1 MVKTRRSL
9 AETERRVLTKKLL
22 LTLMMAAFVSV
33 GVACGAPQESG
44 GGGGDGGNGG
54 GGGGEED
61 FITDLQLGTG
71 SVGGVYFP
79 LGQEM
84 ATILTDNID
93 VEGFNVSSVETGASV
108 DNLVA
113 ISNGELQLGLAQ
125 NNTAQDAVAG
135 EGEFEG
141 AAVENAG
148 WMGQLYP
155 EAISIITLEST
166 GIETIEDLEGQ
177 RIAIG
182 PPGGATRAASEL
194 VLEAAG
200 LEEGDYQAF
209 EEDFST
215 GQTRLQDGNLDA
227 SIEVVGV
234 PSSGISELQ
243 AVTGEVRL
251 VPLDDDAIAEI
262 EGNSGYSEFVIPE
275 ESYDFLDEPVPTVSA
290 FSTLFGSTTQ
300 VSEDLGYEIT
310 RTVFENADD
319 ITLAQSEFITAE
331 DALLGRGNLPLHP
344 GAERYFEEEGLLD
357 E

>member
-1 MVKTRRSL
+1 MGNGSL
-9 AETERRVLTKKLL
+9 RVLAKPL
-22 LTLMMAAFVSV
+22 LTVIFLSAAL
-33 GVACGAPQESG
+33 GLAACGAPQGSG
-44 GGGGDGGNGG
+44 GG

-79 LGQEM
+79 LGQEI
-84 ATILTDNID
+84 ATILSDNID

-108 DNLVA
+108 DNLA
-113 ISNGELQLGLAQ
+113 QIARGDLQLGLAQ
-125 NNTAQDAVAG
+125 NNTAQEAVAG

-141 AAVENAG
+141 AAIENAG

-166 GIETIEDLEGQ
+166 GIESVEDLEGQ

-182 PPGGATRAASEL
+182 PPGGATRAAAEL
-194 VLEAAG
+194 VLASAG
-200 LEEGDYQAF
+200 IEEGEYQAF
-209 EEDFST
+209 EEDFGT
-215 GQTRLQDGNLDA
+215 AQTRLQDGNLDA

-234 PSSGISELQ
+234 PSSGISELE

-251 VPLDDDAIAEI
+251 VPLTDEQISYI
-262 EGNSGYSEFVIPE
+262 EENSGYQEFEIPQDA
-275 ESYDFLDEPVPTVSA
+275 YDFLEEPVPTVSA

-300 VSEDLGYEIT
+300 ISEDLGYEIT
-310 RTVFENADD
+310 KTLYENADE
-319 ITLAQSEFITAE
+319 ITLAQAEFITIE
-331 DALLGRGNLPLHP
+331 DALLGRGDLPLHP
-344 GAERYFEEEGLLD
+344 GAERYFREEGVL

>member
-1 MVKTRRSL
+1 M
-9 AETERRVLTKKLL
+9 TKKLL
-22 LTLMMAAFVSV
+22 LTLAMAAFVSV
-33 GVACGAPQESG
+33 GIACGAPQGS
-44 GGGGDGGNGG
+44 GDGGNGG
-54 GGGGEED
+54 GGDGGGGGEED
-61 FITDLQLGTG
+61 FVTDLQLGTG

-84 ATILTDNID
+84 ATIFTDNID
-93 VEGFNVSSVETGASV
+93 TEGFNVSSVETGASV
-108 DNLVA
+108 DNLAA
-113 ISNGELQLGLAQ
+113 IARGELQLGIAQ

-177 RIAIG
+177 RVAIG
-182 PPGGATRAASEL
+182 PPGGATRAAAEL
-194 VLEAAG
+194 VLTAAG
-200 LEEGDYQAF
+200 LEEGDYEAF
-209 EEDFST
+209 EEDFGT
-215 GQTRLQDGNLDA
+215 AQTRLQDGNLDA

-234 PSSGISELQ
+234 PSASISELQ

-262 EGNSGYSEFVIPE
+262 EENSGYGEYEISADAYE
-275 ESYDFLDEPVPTVSA
+275 FLDEPVPTASA

-310 RTVFENADD
+310 RTLYENADD
-319 ITLAQSEFITAE
+319 ITLAQSEFITVE
-331 DALLGRGNLPLHP
+331 DALLGQGDLPLHP
-344 GAERYFEEEGLLD
+344 GAERYFEEEGISQ